1 MIIFCTIFKR
11 KITNLQFVE
20 RESQVVTAFTC
31 WIYFTAIA
39 GDNIKHENCSAN
51 AKNARST
58 NGHEIMVNVRRYA
71 IECDDYSDEIKHL

>member
-1 MIIFCTIFKR
+1 MIIFCTIYR
-11 KITNLQFVE
+11 KITNIQFVDLSK
-20 RESQVVTAFTC
+20 ESRVVTAFTY

-71 IECDDYSDEIKHL
+71 IECDEYLR